1 MSLLFTPITLRK
13 LEIRN
18 RIVMAPMCQ
27 YSATDGVASP
37 WHMVH
42 YGARATG
49 GAGLVVTEAV
59 GVTAEGRISAHD
71 LGLWNDAQTAALKP
85 VVAFIRSQ
93 GAVPAI
99 QLAHA
104 GRKASVAAPWD
115 GNKPRA
121 PGEPTGWQTLAP
133 SALAFAPGHPVPRA
147 LTVAE
152 IDGVVASFEAAAK
165 RALEAGFLVAQIHMA
180 HGYLLHEFLSPL
192 SNQRTD
198 DYGGALAN
206 RIRLPV
212 KVAKAVRAVWPA
224 DWPVMVR
231 ISATDWVEGG
241 WDLDQSVALAQ
252 ALKEAGIDLIDCST
266 GGNVH
271 DAKIPVGP
279 GFQTPFAAAIRAR
292 AHIATGAVGL
302 ITEPMQ
308 AEHVLRTGQADVIS
322 LGRELLRDPNWPL
335 RAAKA
340 LGDTVAWP
348 RQYERAR

>member
-1 MSLLFTPITLRK
+1 MSLLFTPLVLRK

-18 RIVMAPMCQ
+18 RIFMAPMCQ
-27 YSATDGVASP
+27 YSATDGLASP

-49 GAGLVVTEAV
+49 GAGLVITEAV

-71 LGLWNDAQTAALKP
+71 LGLWNDAQLEALKP
-85 VVAFIRSQ
+85 VVAFIRQ
-93 GAVPAI
+93 EGAVPAI

-115 GNKPRA
+115 GNQPRS
-121 PGEPTGWQTLAP
+121 PGEPMGWPTIAP

-147 LTVAE
+147 MSESE
-152 IDGVVASFEAAAK
+152 IDAVVAAFAAAAK
-165 RALEAGFLVAQIHMA
+165 RARTAGFQVAQIHMA

-192 SNQRTD
+192 SNRRD
-198 DYGGALAN
+198 DAYGGSLAN
-206 RIRLPV
+206 RMRLPLR
-212 KVAKAVRAVWPA
+212 VAKAVRDAWPA
-224 DWPVMVR
+224 EWPVMVR

-252 ALKEAGIDLIDCST
+252 ALKEAGIDLIDCSS
-266 GGNVH
+266 GGNVA

-279 GFQTPFAAAIRAR
+279 GFQTPFAAALRAQ
-292 AHIATGAVGL
+292 AHIPTSAVGM
-302 ITEPMQ
+302 ITEPYQ
-308 AEHVLRTGQADVIS
+308 AEHVLRTGQADAIS

-335 RAAKA
+335 RAARV
-340 LGDTVAWP
+340 LGDKIAWP
-348 RQYERAR
+348 KQYERAR